1 MPPSGILAAED
12 QPFSGKP
19 GVHAPAGQPLM
30 LNVAEHAGQLEQ
42 VQHRPNP
49 RTIDNRASQSCRGV
63 RDKPVRSCTRLRI
76 ARMAD
81 SPAHGGISPS
91 HACTQLRKPTGA
103 ARPRRG
109 NGRFPY
115 SAVTARRAGDHC
127 GLSARRPH
135 PGPFRKL
142 DAIAVLTGSTLP
154 APRDGGSDFA
164 ALSDVKAG
172 PAFGDG
178 SLNGLTAIGDEGT
191 QHPTSL
197 EGLGTV
203 GPLPPGPQDS
213 IGLGLS

>member
-42 VQHRPNP
+42 VRHRPNP

-109 NGRFPY
+109 NGRFRCTGMTGGP
-115 SAVTARRAGDHC
+115 AKIIAGGNGC
-127 GLSARRPH
+127 MNLCRTRVLPTLAAATFRMGLIMERGFMRH
-135 PGPFRKL
+135 RIGP
-142 DAIAVLTGSTLP
+142 
-154 APRDGGSDFA
+154 GSDY
-164 ALSDVKAG
+164 AG
-172 PAFGDG
+172 PRRWDG
-178 SLNGLTAIGDEGT
+178 R
-191 QHPTSL
+191 
-197 EGLGTV
+197 
-203 GPLPPGPQDS
+203 
-213 IGLGLS
+213 